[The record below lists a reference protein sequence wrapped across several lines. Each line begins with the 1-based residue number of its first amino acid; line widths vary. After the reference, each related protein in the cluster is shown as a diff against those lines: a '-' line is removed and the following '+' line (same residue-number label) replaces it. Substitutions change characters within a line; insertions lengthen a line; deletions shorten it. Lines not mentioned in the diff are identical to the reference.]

1 MATQIDYFWLIT
13 VQITV
18 DYRLITISYKDVYL
32 FVYFVYLARSN
43 KKSFNEIKKQFDFL

>member
-32 FVYFVYLARSN
+32 FVYLARSN